1 MMKQA
6 FYTAL
11 MVVAITA
18 LANQFEQTRQLVNGG
33 NKFFR

>member
-1 MMKQA
+1 MLKNA

-18 LANQFEQTRQLVNGG
+18 LANQFDGTKKLLNGG
-33 NKFFR
+33 NKYFG

>member
-11 MVVAITA
+11 MVVAVTA
-18 LANQFEQTRQLVNGG
+18 LANQFATTKSLLNGG
-33 NKFFR
+33 NKYFG